1 MSLAGVLAD
10 ITARLTSAGVTSPGV
25 DAEFLL
31 AHVAKM
37 GRGEVLAHVHQGFEL
52 TDGQAADLEELVLRR
67 ESREPLQHLLGVAP
81 FMAFQVRVG
90 PGVFVPRPETESLAE
105 RAIHTAS
112 TMAVGD
118 SGLRIVDLCSGS
130 GVLAIALA
138 RAIPHATVQALEIS
152 DDALPYLAHNI
163 EDLAPEVVITHSS
176 LESWASGVEPSSLD
190 LIVSNPPYVPD
201 AEIPNDPEV
210 QNYDPRLALYG
221 GEDGLDLIRVIA
233 EAASRALRPGGVVML
248 EHSNL
253 QGAAVREA
261 LENQGFRTVSTE
273 QDLVGRDRFTQG
285 YRP

>member
-10 ITARLTSAGVTSPGV
+10 ITARLTRAGVTSPGV

-248 EHSNL
+248 EHANL

>member
-10 ITARLTSAGVTSPGV
+10 ITARLTRAGVTSPGV

-163 EDLAPEVVITHSS
+163 VDLAPEVVITHSS

>member
-1 MSLAGVLAD
+1 MSLAAALAD
-10 ITARLTSAGVTSPGV
+10 TTARLTRAGVTSPGV
-25 DAEFLL
+25 DSEILL
-31 AHVAKM
+31 AHVVGM
-37 GRGEVLAHVHQGFEL
+37 GRGEVLAQVHQGVEL
-52 TDGQAADLEELVLRR
+52 TDKQAEDLEPLVVRR
-67 ESREPLQHLLGVAP
+67 EAREPLQHLLGVAP
-81 FMAFQVRVG
+81 FMSFQVRVG

-105 RAIHTAS
+105 RAIQTAS

-118 SGLRIVDLCSGS
+118 SGVRIVDLCSGS

-138 RAIPHATVQALEIS
+138 RAIPHATVLAVELS
-152 DDALPYLAHNI
+152 DEALPYLAQNV
-163 EDLAPEVVITHSS
+163 EDLAPEVLIAHGS
-176 LESWASGVEPSSLD
+176 LESWASAVPPARLD

-253 QGAAVREA
+253 QGAAVREV
-261 LENQGFRTVSTE
+261 LESHGFRTVSTE

>member
-1 MSLAGVLAD
+1 MSLATVLAD
-10 ITARLTSAGVTSPGV
+10 ITARLTRAGVTSPAV

-31 AHVAKM
+31 AHVV
-37 GRGEVLAHVHQGFEL
+37 GISRGEVLAKVHQGFEL
-52 TDGQAADLEELVLRR
+52 TDAQAADFEALVVRR
-67 ESREPLQHLLGVAP
+67 EAREPLQHLLGSAP
-81 FMAFQVRVG
+81 FMSFQVRVG

-105 RAIHTAS
+105 RAIQTAS

-118 SGLRIVDLCSGS
+118 GGLRIMDLCSGS

-138 RAIPHATVQALEIS
+138 RAIPHATVEAVEVS
-152 DDALPYLAHNI
+152 DEALPYLVQNVA
-163 EDLAPEVVITHSS
+163 DLAPEVVITHSS
-176 LESWASGVEPSSLD
+176 LESFASGVAPASLD

-210 QNYDPRLALYG
+210 QNHDPRLALYG
-221 GEDGLDLIRVIA
+221 GKDGLDLIRVLA
-233 EAASRALRPGGVVML
+233 EAASRALRSGGVVML

-253 QGAAVREA
+253 QGAAVRDV
-261 LENQGFRTVSTE
+261 LESHGFRTVSTE

>member
-248 EHSNL
+248 EHANL

>member
-1 MSLAGVLAD
+1 
-10 ITARLTSAGVTSPGV
+10 
-25 DAEFLL
+25 
-31 AHVAKM
+31 M
-37 GRGEVLAHVHQGFEL
+37 GRGEVLAQVHQGVEL
-52 TDGQAADLEELVLRR
+52 TDKQAEDLEPLVVRR
-67 ESREPLQHLLGVAP
+67 EAREPLQHLLGVAP
-81 FMAFQVRVG
+81 FMSFQVRVG

-105 RAIHTAS
+105 RAIQTAS

-118 SGLRIVDLCSGS
+118 SGVRILDLCSGS

-138 RAIPHATVQALEIS
+138 RAIPHATVVALEVS
-152 DDALPYLAHNI
+152 DDALPYLVQNV
-163 EDLAPEVVITHSS
+163 EDLAPEVEITHGS
-176 LESWASGVEPSSLD
+176 LQSFASGVEPESLD

-253 QGAAVREA
+253 QGAAVREV
-261 LENQGFRTVSTE
+261 LESHGFRTVSTE

>member
-10 ITARLTSAGVTSPGV
+10 ITARLTRAGVTSPGV

-261 LENQGFRTVSTE
+261 LENQGFRTVSTD

>member
-1 MSLAGVLAD
+1 
-10 ITARLTSAGVTSPGV
+10 V

-31 AHVAKM
+31 AHVV
-37 GRGEVLAHVHQGFEL
+37 GTSRGEVLAKVHQGFEL
-52 TDGQAADLEELVLRR
+52 TDAQASDLEALVVRR
-67 ESREPLQHLLGVAP
+67 EAREPLQHLLGSAP
-81 FMAFQVRVG
+81 FMSFQVRVG

-105 RAIHTAS
+105 RAIQTAS

-118 SGLRIVDLCSGS
+118 GGLRIVDLCSGS

-138 RAIPHATVQALEIS
+138 RAIPHATVRAVEVS
-152 DDALPYLAHNI
+152 DEALPYLVQNVA
-163 EDLAPEVVITHSS
+163 DLAPEVLITHGS
-176 LESWASGVEPSSLD
+176 LESFASGMAPASLD

-201 AEIPNDPEV
+201 AETPNEPEV
-210 QNYDPRLALYG
+210 RNHDPRLALYG
-221 GEDGLDLIRVIA
+221 GEDGLDVIRVLA

-253 QGAAVREA
+253 QGAAVRDV
-261 LENQGFRTVSTE
+261 LESHGFRTVSTE

>member
-1 MSLAGVLAD
+1 MSLAAALAD
-10 ITARLTSAGVTSPGV
+10 ITMRLSRAGVTSPGV
-25 DAEFLL
+25 DAEILL
-31 AHVAKM
+31 AHVAGM
-37 GRGEVLAHVHQGFEL
+37 SRGEVLARVHQGVEL
-52 TDGQAADLEELVLRR
+52 TNKQAEDLEPLVVRR
-67 ESREPLQHLLGVAP
+67 EAREPLQHLLGVAP
-81 FMAFQVRVG
+81 FMSFQVRVG

-105 RAIHTAS
+105 RAIQTAS
-112 TMAVGD
+112 TIAVGD
-118 SGLRIVDLCSGS
+118 NGVRIVDLCSGS

-138 RAIPHATVQALEIS
+138 RAIPHATVVALEVS
-152 DDALPYLAHNI
+152 DDALSYLVQNV
-163 EDLAPEVVITHSS
+163 EDLAPEVEITHGS
-176 LESWASGVEPSSLD
+176 LQSFASGVEPESLD

-253 QGAAVREA
+253 QGAAVRDV
-261 LENQGFRTVSTE
+261 LESHGFRTVSTE

>member
-10 ITARLTSAGVTSPGV
+10 ITARLTRAGVTSPGV

-201 AEIPNDPEV
+201 AEIPNDPEH
-210 QNYDPRLALYG
+210 A
-221 GEDGLDLIRVIA
+221 
-233 EAASRALRPGGVVML
+233 
-248 EHSNL
+248 NL

-261 LENQGFRTVSTE
+261 LKNQGFRTVSTE

>member
-1 MSLAGVLAD
+1 MSLAAALAD
-10 ITARLTSAGVTSPGV
+10 ITMRLSRAGVASPGV
-25 DAEFLL
+25 DAEILL
-31 AHVAKM
+31 AHVAGM
-37 GRGEVLAHVHQGFEL
+37 SRGEVLARVHQGVEL
-52 TDGQAADLEELVLRR
+52 TNKQAEDLEPLVVRR
-67 ESREPLQHLLGVAP
+67 EAREPLQHLLGVAP
-81 FMAFQVRVG
+81 FMSFQVRVG

-105 RAIHTAS
+105 RAIQTAS

-118 SGLRIVDLCSGS
+118 SGVRILDLCSGS

-138 RAIPHATVQALEIS
+138 RAIPHATVVALEVS
-152 DDALPYLAHNI
+152 DDALPYLAQNV
-163 EDLAPEVVITHSS
+163 EDLAPEVLITHGS
-176 LESWASGVEPSSLD
+176 LESWASAVPPASLD

-253 QGAAVREA
+253 QGAAVRDV
-261 LENQGFRTVSTE
+261 LESHGFRTVSTE

>member
-1 MSLAGVLAD
+1 MSLATVLAD
-10 ITARLTSAGVTSPGV
+10 ITARLTSAGVTSPAV

-31 AHVAKM
+31 AHVVGM
-37 GRGEVLAHVHQGFEL
+37 SRGEVLAKVHQGFEL
-52 TDGQAADLEELVLRR
+52 TDAQAADLEALVVRR
-67 ESREPLQHLLGVAP
+67 EAREPLQHLLGSAP
-81 FMAFQVRVG
+81 FMSFQVQVG

-105 RAIHTAS
+105 RAIQTAS

-138 RAIPHATVQALEIS
+138 RAIPHATVEAVEVS
-152 DDALPYLAHNI
+152 DDALPYLAQNVA
-163 EDLAPEVVITHSS
+163 DLAPEVLITHGS
-176 LESWASGVEPSSLD
+176 LESFASGVAPSSLD

-201 AEIPNDPEV
+201 GETPNEPEV
-210 QNYDPRLALYG
+210 QDHDPRLALYG
-221 GEDGLDLIRVIA
+221 GEDGLDVIRIIA
-233 EAASRALRPGGVVML
+233 EAAPRALRPGGVVML

-253 QGAAVREA
+253 QGAAVRDV
-261 LENQGFRTVSTE
+261 LESHGFRTVSTE